1 MSEERPR
8 EHKMLPISVSNNV
21 SANRVSGRYDLSL
34 QVRAEVALKE
44 PELAA
49 LREAVSIFGA
59 EIIRAE
65 AAARRASFEAD
76 SFAAEARDATIQDL
90 SVKVSELKAMLQQA
104 VYKS

>member
-1 MSEERPR
+1 MSEEHPR
-8 EHKMLPISVSNNV
+8 EHKMPPVSVSNKV
-21 SANRVSGRYDLSL
+21 SANRGAGQHDLSL
-34 QVRAEVALKE
+34 QVKAEVALKE

-65 AAARRASFEAD
+65 AAARRASCLAGIL
-76 SFAAEARDATIQDL
+76 AAEARHAAIQDL
-90 SVKVSELKAMLQQA
+90 SAKVSELKAMLQQA